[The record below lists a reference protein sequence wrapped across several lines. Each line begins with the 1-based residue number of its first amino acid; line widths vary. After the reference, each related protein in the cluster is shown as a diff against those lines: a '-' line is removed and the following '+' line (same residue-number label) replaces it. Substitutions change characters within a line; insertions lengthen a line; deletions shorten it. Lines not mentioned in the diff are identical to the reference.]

1 MKQSITTE
9 SNGSNE
15 KLQSVFEKRKAQ
27 ENDKETKT
35 QKSIVQ
41 DRGPFI
47 ERFTEEKLK
56 QWKSEFGN
64 RELIYLKVDDK
75 IAVLRPPLAD
85 DLGDYLTA
93 IGTNGMS
100 KAVVMIIEQL
110 WLEGDYQLI
119 EDEELFIAVFL
130 QINNI
135 LEGKKGEF
143 FRA

>member
-1 MKQSITTE
+1 MSKSEDLKNVFAKRQAKE
-9 SNGSNE
+9 ADKAKNE
-15 KLQSVFEKRKAQ
+15 KSAVVKDVTPFLKRFSQKKLDEWKE
-27 ENDKETKT
+27 EN
-35 QKSIVQ
+35 
-41 DRGPFI
+41 
-47 ERFTEEKLK
+47 
-56 QWKSEFGN
+56 GN
-64 RELIYLKVDDK
+64 RELIYLKVDDFL
-75 IAVLRPPLAD
+75 AVLRPPTAE

-93 IGTNGMS
+93 IRTNGTS
-100 KAVVMIIEQL
+100 KAVAFIVEQL

>member
-1 MKQSITTE
+1 MKTKP
-9 SNGSNE
+9 E
-15 KLQSVFEKRKAQ
+15 KLESVFAKRKAK
-27 ENDKETKT
+27 EADKAKNEKT
-35 QKSIVQ
+35 AVVK
-41 DRGPFI
+41 DTTPFV
-47 ERFTEEKLK
+47 ERFTQKKIDE
-56 QWKSEFGN
+56 WKSENGD
-64 RELIYLKVDDK
+64 RDLIFLKVDDFL
-75 IAVLRPPLAD
+75 AVLRPPTAE

-100 KAVVMIIEQL
+100 KAVAMVVEQL

>member
-1 MKQSITTE
+1 MSTKSEDLKSVFAKRQAKE
-9 SNGSNE
+9 AEKAKNE
-15 KLQSVFEKRKAQ
+15 KSTVIKDVTPFVKKF
-27 ENDKETKT
+27 T
-35 QKSIVQ
+35 QKKL
-41 DRGPFI
+41 D
-47 ERFTEEKLK
+47 EWKEEN
-56 QWKSEFGN
+56 GN
-64 RELIYLKVDDK
+64 RELIYLKVDDFF
-75 IAVLRPPLAD
+75 AVLRPPTAE

-100 KAVVMIIEQL
+100 KAVAFIVEQL

>member
-1 MKQSITTE
+1 ML
-9 SNGSNE
+9 NE
-15 KLQSVFEKRKAQ
+15 KLEGVFAKRKAKEADKAKNEKTTVVKDTTPFVKRFSQ
-27 ENDKETKT
+27 KKIDEWKEEN
-35 QKSIVQ
+35 
-41 DRGPFI
+41 
-47 ERFTEEKLK
+47 
-56 QWKSEFGN
+56 GN
-64 RELIYLKVDDK
+64 RELIYLKVDDFL
-75 IAVLRPPLAD
+75 AVLRPPTAE

-100 KAVVMIIEQL
+100 KAVAMVVEQL

>member
-1 MKQSITTE
+1 MSTKSEDLKSVFAKRQAKE
-9 SNGSNE
+9 AEKAKNE
-15 KLQSVFEKRKAQ
+15 KSTVIKDVTPFVKKF
-27 ENDKETKT
+27 T
-35 QKSIVQ
+35 QK
-41 DRGPFI
+41 
-47 ERFTEEKLK
+47 KLDE
-56 QWKSEFGN
+56 WKAENGN
-64 RELIYLKVDDK
+64 RELIYLKVDDFL
-75 IAVLRPPLAD
+75 AVLRPPTAE

-100 KAVVMIIEQL
+100 KAVAFIVEQL

>member
-1 MKQSITTE
+1 MSKTE
-9 SNGSNE
+9 QLHE
-15 KLQSVFEKRKAQ
+15 VFAKRKA
-27 ENDKETKT
+27 KEAEKAKTEKATPAKDLSPFVKRFT
-35 QKSIVQ
+35 QKKL
-41 DRGPFI
+41 DDWK
-47 ERFTEEKLK
+47 EEN
-56 QWKSEFGN
+56 GN
-64 RELIYLKVDDK
+64 RELIFLKVDDFL
-75 IAVLRPPLAD
+75 AVLRPPTAE
-85 DLGDYLTA
+85 DLGDYLTS

-100 KAVVMIIEQL
+100 KAVAFIVEQL

>member
-1 MKQSITTE
+1 MSKSEDLKNVFAKRQAKE
-9 SNGSNE
+9 ADKAKNE
-15 KLQSVFEKRKAQ
+15 KSTVVKDVTPFVKRFSQKKLDEWKE
-27 ENDKETKT
+27 EN
-35 QKSIVQ
+35 
-41 DRGPFI
+41 
-47 ERFTEEKLK
+47 
-56 QWKSEFGN
+56 GN
-64 RELIYLKVDDK
+64 RELIYLKVDDFL
-75 IAVLRPPLAD
+75 AVLRPPTAE

-100 KAVVMIIEQL
+100 KAVAFIVEQL

>member
-1 MKQSITTE
+1 MSTKTE
-9 SNGSNE
+9 Q
-15 KLQSVFEKRKAQ
+15 LQDVFAKRKATEVAKEKNEKTTVVKDVTPFVKKFTQ
-27 ENDKETKT
+27 KKLDEWKEEND
-35 QKSIVQ
+35 
-41 DRGPFI
+41 
-47 ERFTEEKLK
+47 
-56 QWKSEFGN
+56 N
-64 RELIYLKVDDK
+64 RELIYLKVDDYL
-75 IAVLRPPLAD
+75 AVLRPPTAD

-100 KAVVMIIEQL
+100 KAVAMVVEQL

-119 EDEELFIAVFL
+119 QDEELFIAVFL

>member
-1 MKQSITTE
+1 MSKSEDLKNVFAKRQAKE
-9 SNGSNE
+9 ADKAKNE
-15 KLQSVFEKRKAQ
+15 KSAVVKDVTPFVKRFSQKKLDEWKE
-27 ENDKETKT
+27 EN
-35 QKSIVQ
+35 
-41 DRGPFI
+41 
-47 ERFTEEKLK
+47 
-56 QWKSEFGN
+56 GN
-64 RELIYLKVDDK
+64 RELIYLKVDDFL
-75 IAVLRPPLAD
+75 AVLRPPTAE

-93 IGTNGMS
+93 IGTNGTS
-100 KAVVMIIEQL
+100 KAVAFIVEQL

>member
-1 MKQSITTE
+1 MSTKSEDLKNVFAKRQAKE
-9 SNGSNE
+9 ADKAKNE
-15 KLQSVFEKRKAQ
+15 KSAVVKDQTPFVKRFNQKKLDEWKE
-27 ENDKETKT
+27 EN
-35 QKSIVQ
+35 
-41 DRGPFI
+41 
-47 ERFTEEKLK
+47 
-56 QWKSEFGN
+56 GN
-64 RELIYLKVDDK
+64 RELIYLKVDDFL
-75 IAVLRPPLAD
+75 AVLRPPTAE

-100 KAVVMIIEQL
+100 KAVAFIVEQL

>member
-1 MKQSITTE
+1 MSTKSEDLKNVFAKRQAKE
-9 SNGSNE
+9 ADKAKNE
-15 KLQSVFEKRKAQ
+15 KSAVVKDQTPFVKRFNQKKLDEWKE
-27 ENDKETKT
+27 EN
-35 QKSIVQ
+35 
-41 DRGPFI
+41 
-47 ERFTEEKLK
+47 
-56 QWKSEFGN
+56 GN
-64 RELIYLKVDDK
+64 RELIYLKVDNFL
-75 IAVLRPPLAD
+75 AVLRPPTAE

-100 KAVVMIIEQL
+100 KAVAFIVEQL

>member
-1 MKQSITTE
+1 MDKKT
-9 SNGSNE
+9 E
-15 KLQSVFEKRKAQ
+15 KLESVFAKRKAK
-27 ENDKETKT
+27 EADKAKAEKT
-35 QKSIVQ
+35 TVVK
-41 DRGPFI
+41 DTTPFI
-47 ERFTEEKLK
+47 KRFSQKK
-56 QWKSEFGN
+56 IDDWKAENGN
-64 RELIYLKVDDK
+64 RELIYLKVDDFL
-75 IAVLRPPLAD
+75 AVLRPPTAE

-100 KAVVMIIEQL
+100 KAVAMVVEQL